1 MEETVILTTEE
12 LSDLKSI
19 QEQGNQIMTG
29 FGQVEIAIQTL
40 ELQKESLIEALA
52 ELKQKETQYGQTL
65 QDKYGNG
72 NINIE
77 TGEFTPV
84 INK

>member
-1 MEETVILTTEE
+1 MEETLVLTTEE

-52 ELKQKETQYGQTL
+52 ELKQKETQYGKTL

-77 TGEFTPV
+77 TGEFTKV
-84 INK
+84 G

>member
-1 MEETVILTTEE
+1 MEGTVILTTEE

-52 ELKQKETQYGQTL
+52 ELKQKETQYGKTL

-77 TGEFTPV
+77 TGEFTKV
-84 INK
+84 G

>member
-77 TGEFTPV
+77 TGEFTKV
-84 INK
+84 G

>member
-1 MEETVILTTEE
+1 MEGTLVLTTEE

>member
-52 ELKQKETQYGQTL
+52 ELKQKETQYGKTL

-77 TGEFTPV
+77 TGEFTKV
-84 INK
+84 G

>member
-1 MEETVILTTEE
+1 
-12 LSDLKSI
+12 
-19 QEQGNQIMTG
+19 MTG
-29 FGQVEIAIQTL
+29 FGQVEVAIQTL

>member
-77 TGEFTPV
+77 TGEFTV
-84 INK
+84 E